1 MVKTKKVRRLK
12 KNKMTRKKKMSS
24 EKKSEKGAN
33 NGKGFK
39 AKKVGGKYFFKD
51 YPDFRPNLSPRD
63 MFKLGSFGG
72 TYWRPIKSGVAGKEL
87 KNVHNKYPKSWWKG
101 IPDSH
106 FTLPFNQYNK
116 KLNKYGVKVGT
127 TLSFWEKKGWIKKDN
142 PYGWVHWYCDFF
154 LGKRTA
160 DDERQIKRWMGL
172 ASERGRFRKWLV
184 TQILKNNGK
193 WNDDSISPKIRQTL
207 QHWAYKLTK
216 ADFDKEVKSRKK

>member
-1 MVKTKKVRRLK
+1 MVKSKKIRKSK
-12 KNKMTRKKKMSS
+12 KNKITRKKKMSK
-24 EKKSEKGAN
+24 EGVK
-33 NGKGFK
+33 KGFK

-72 TYWRPIKSGVAGKEL
+72 TYWRPIKSGILGKEL
-87 KNVHNKYPKSWWKG
+87 KNVHKKYPKSWWKG
-101 IPDSH
+101 IPEKHLSS
-106 FTLPFNQYNK
+106 PFNQYDK
-116 KLNKYGVKVGT
+116 SINKYGVKVGT
-127 TLSFWEKKGWIKKDN
+127 TLSFWEGKGWIKKDN

-193 WNDDSISPKIRQTL
+193 WNDEDISPKIRQTL

>member
-87 KNVHNKYPKSWWKG
+87 KNVHKKYPKSWWKG
-101 IPDSH
+101 IPESH
-106 FTLPFNQYNK
+106 LTLPFNQYNK

-160 DDERQIKRWMGL
+160 DDKRQIKRWMGL

-193 WNDDSISPKIRQTL
+193 WNDNSISPKIRQTL